1 MRVTPLSRASARW
14 PTALGWLAL
23 ACLAAAAGAAVPMVV
38 PSDLQAAIFSRVLAY
53 DRALKSRAGKTVTIG
68 VVFVSSEPESKRV
81 RHDMMQSF
89 GDLEPEIQGLPTRL
103 VSHPY
108 SDMKH
113 FSDWIDEADV
123 DVLYVTP
130 GFGGLLND
138 LKTVV
143 NDKKLVTLTP
153 VREYVEQGL
162 AIAVVPRGN
171 HPQLVVNLT
180 ASRAAGMDLDPK
192 ALQLS
197 EILK

>member
-1 MRVTPLSRASARW
+1 
-14 PTALGWLAL
+14 
-23 ACLAAAAGAAVPMVV
+23 
-38 PSDLQAAIFSRVLAY
+38 
-53 DRALKSRAGKTVTIG
+53 
-68 VVFVSSEPESKRV
+68 
-81 RHDMMQSF
+81 
-89 GDLEPEIQGLPTRL
+89 
-103 VSHPY
+103 
-108 SDMKH
+108 MKH